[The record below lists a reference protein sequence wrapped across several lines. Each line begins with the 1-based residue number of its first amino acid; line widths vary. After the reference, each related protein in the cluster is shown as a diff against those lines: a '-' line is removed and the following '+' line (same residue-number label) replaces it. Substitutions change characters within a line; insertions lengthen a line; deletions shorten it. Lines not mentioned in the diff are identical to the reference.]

1 MESERL
7 TNCLIVAPRF
17 EGPGRTGV
25 NVGQSLRLT
34 ANDAVAAAGSDNTD
48 AAAVADGITHVTG
61 ANATKGVVLPVPQA
75 GMICIIKNADAANA
89 VLKVYP
95 GTGAAINALTATS
108 GALSMAAKTSALF
121 FAISSTQWFTLPLL
135 PS

>member
-1 MESERL
+1 MKGERL
-7 TNCLIVAPRF
+7 ENCVLVEPRF
-17 EGPGRTGV
+17 TTARQGDLIGG
-25 NVGQSLRLT
+25 SLRLSVNT
-34 ANDAVAAAGSDNTD
+34 AVAAAGSDDTD
-48 AAAVADGITHVTG
+48 GALLADGITHVTG
-61 ANATKGVVLPVPQA
+61 ANATKGVVLPQPQP

-95 GTGAAINALTATS
+95 GSGAAINALTATT